1 MSYFSV
7 PVSEICEK
15 LGVKL
20 DDLPSRTSFEKPNC
34 QSGPSAS
41 APDRVPSEDSA
52 FGTPRNASAELDDSS
67 ESITQETSPP
77 SISRSAVKP
86 RSFLEKFQFSDDDES
101 KEERGD
107 KSDSTKADVSSS
119 AVPPSESRVNVV
131 ASTDAPRQIQVSDFD
146 DDFDLEF

>member
-52 FGTPRNASAELDDSS
+52 FGTPRNASAE
-67 ESITQETSPP
+67 SITQETSPP

-101 KEERGD
+101 KEELGD
-107 KSDSTKADVSSS
+107 IIDSTKADVSSS
-119 AVPPSESRVNVV
+119 AVPLSESRVNVV